1 MNAPLAA
8 AQFLLYLTLY
18 RAGGL
23 FMSFQWDILL
33 LEVGAAAVALAH
45 PVALAS
51 VEEPPRTPILLLRFV
66 FFKLMF
72 MSGAV
77 KVQADCPTWLGLTAC
92 HYHFATQV
100 GPGEGELLDGGRGGA
115 GWPGSGPTAWLT
127 RSARSASPRPLP
139 GFCTPCRASS

>member
-51 VEEPPRTPILLLRFV
+51 AEDPPRTPILLLRFV

-77 KVQADCPTWLGLTAC
+77 KVQANCPTWLGLTAC

-100 GPGEGELLDGGRGGA
+100 GPGELLDGGKGGGRGG
-115 GWPGSGPTAWLT
+115 PGSGPTAWLT
-127 RSARSASPRPLP
+127 TPPRSASPRPSP